1 MDGYRRGGHTK
12 YSLKVH
18 IIFVT
23 KCRRRIFDRE
33 PENQSVK
40 ELMHLAAENY
50 GFDIIRMETDGDHI
64 HMLIDYRP
72 DMTIPDIVKYMKQY
86 STYYMWQR
94 HELALRLHYW
104 KRRVLW
110 SDGYFACSIGQVS
123 QEIIERYIENQG

>member
-12 YSLKVH
+12 YSLKAH

-23 KCRRRIFDRE
+23 KYRRRIFDRE
-33 PENQSVK
+33 SENQSVK
-40 ELMHLAAENY
+40 ELMHLAAESY

-72 DMTIPDIVKYMKQY
+72 DMTISDIVKHMKQY
-86 STYYMWQR
+86 STYYMWKR
-94 HELALRLHYW
+94 HELVLRLYYW
-104 KRRVLW
+104 KRRILW

-123 QEIIERYIENQG
+123 QGIIERYIENQG

>member
-23 KCRRRIFDRE
+23 KYRRRIFDRE

-40 ELMHLAAENY
+40 ELMHLAAESY

-72 DMTIPDIVKYMKQY
+72 GMTIPDIVKYMKQY
-86 STYYMWQR
+86 STYYMWKR

-104 KRRVLW
+104 KRRILW